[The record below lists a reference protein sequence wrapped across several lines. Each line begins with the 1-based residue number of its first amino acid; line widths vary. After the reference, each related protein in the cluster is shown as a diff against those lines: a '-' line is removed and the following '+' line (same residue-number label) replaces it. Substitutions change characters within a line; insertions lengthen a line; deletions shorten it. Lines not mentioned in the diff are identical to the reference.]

1 MPLNQFEIG
10 KAKLLVELC
19 LSEDILY
26 YKFIEPIK
34 KLDDYSFEQLFKGN
48 NKFNYNNIKKNK
60 DFLNL
65 LYKFEDYSKIL
76 NELHHKDNNEIYDG
90 IIFLWKENIHIS
102 KFYQLSEEERQKIL
116 MEFIKTKNKS
126 GLSFKFICELLYI
139 LRRTNK
145 SKPEGINL
153 DLDLINNK
161 SEPADL
167 KNKPVSKI
175 ISHNID
181 NIMKNN
187 KSQNT
192 NIIDGPNFLLD
203 SNTNNSNNILGIKTV
218 DIIYL
223 IDSTGSMGEETK
235 KASKLIIENSIYL
248 TKKHFYYDFQFGIIF
263 YNDPIDCKSDKND
276 FFQLTKDIDGIKM
289 FCDKWKNQS
298 GGDGAE
304 DWVGGYDIALNKIL
318 WRNGKKIIAH
328 ICDAPAHGK
337 KYSKNSNDNHKESKF
352 EKELDNLMTKCAQNN
367 FEIVGL
373 YKGESAKFCFEECQK
388 IYNEN
393 GGSYFSIQSY
403 DPNNILLNN
412 LISL

>member
-26 YKFIEPIK
+26 SKFLKSIQ

-48 NKFNYNNIKKNK
+48 TKLNYKNIEKNK

-65 LYKFEDYSKIL
+65 LYKFEDYSPIL
-76 NELHHKDNNEIYDG
+76 YELHHKDKLYDE
-90 IIFLWKENIHIS
+90 IIFLWKENIPIS
-102 KFYQLSEEERQKIL
+102 KFYELSEEEREKGLLKFKQ
-116 MEFIKTKNKS
+116 TKNKS
-126 GLSFKFICELLYI
+126 GLSYGFICELLYI
-139 LRRTNK
+139 LRRTNN
-145 SKPEGINL
+145 SRTEETY
-153 DLDLINNK
+153 LDLINKNCE
-161 SEPADL
+161 SHEPMVL
-167 KNKPVSKI
+167 KNNTVSNI

-181 NIMKNN
+181 NIITNN
-187 KSQNT
+187 GIESTNT
-192 NIIDGPNFLLD
+192 INIPNSLLN
-203 SNTNNSNNILGIKTV
+203 SNTNNNIICEKKIEV

-248 TKKHFYYDFQFGIIF
+248 NEKYLFYDFQFGIIF
-263 YNDPIDCKSDKND
+263 YNDPIDCKNDKND
-276 FFQLTKDIDGIKM
+276 FFQLTKNIDGIKT
-289 FCDKWKNQS
+289 FCDNWKNQS

-318 WRNGKKIIAH
+318 WRSGKKIIVH

-337 KYSKNSNDNHKESKF
+337 KYSKNSDDNHKEKKF
-352 EKELDNLMTKCAQNN
+352 EKQLDKLMIKFAKNN

-373 YKGESAKFCFEECQK
+373 YKKDDAKFCFEECQK

-393 GGSYFSIQSY
+393 RGRYFSIQSY
-403 DPNNILLNN
+403 DPNFNCLF
-412 LISL
+412 

>member
-26 YKFIEPIK
+26 SKFLKSIQ

-48 NKFNYNNIKKNK
+48 MKLNYKNIEKNK

-65 LYKFEDYSKIL
+65 LYKFEDYSPIL
-76 NELHHKDNNEIYDG
+76 YELHHKDKLYDE
-90 IIFLWKENIHIS
+90 IIFLWKENIPIS
-102 KFYQLSEEERQKIL
+102 KFYELSEEEREKGLLKFKQ
-116 MEFIKTKNKS
+116 TKNKS
-126 GLSFKFICELLYI
+126 GLSYGFICELLYI
-139 LRRTNK
+139 FRRTNN
-145 SKPEGINL
+145 SRTEETY
-153 DLDLINNK
+153 LDLINKNCE
-161 SEPADL
+161 SHEPMVL
-167 KNKPVSKI
+167 KNNTVSNI

-181 NIMKNN
+181 NIITNN
-187 KSQNT
+187 GIEST
-192 NIIDGPNFLLD
+192 NAINIPNSLLN
-203 SNTNNSNNILGIKTV
+203 SNTNNNIIYEKKIEV

-248 TKKHFYYDFQFGIIF
+248 NEKYLFYDFQFGIIF
-263 YNDPIDCKSDKND
+263 YNDPIDCKNDKND
-276 FFQLTKDIDGIKM
+276 FFQLTKNIDGIKT
-289 FCDKWKNQS
+289 FCDNWKNQS

-318 WRNGKKIIAH
+318 WRSGKKIIVH

-337 KYSKNSNDNHKESKF
+337 KYSKNSDDNHKEKKF
-352 EKELDNLMTKCAQNN
+352 EKQLDILMIKFAKNN

-373 YKGESAKFCFEECQK
+373 YKKDGAKFCFEECQK

-393 GGSYFSIQSY
+393 RGRYFSIQSY
-403 DPNNILLNN
+403 DPNRILLNN
-412 LISL
+412 LTGP